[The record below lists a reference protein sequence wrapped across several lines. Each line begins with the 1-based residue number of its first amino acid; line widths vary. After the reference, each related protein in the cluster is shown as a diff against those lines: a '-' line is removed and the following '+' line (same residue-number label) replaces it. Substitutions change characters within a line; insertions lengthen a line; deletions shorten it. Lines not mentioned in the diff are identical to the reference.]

1 MRKEIN
7 QIIRNYAYKNGGCY
21 KSAWD
26 CLYRQFNFQNS
37 MNVQRM
43 AIMKNVRPL
52 DVVEKVGG
60 LACLLQI
67 AKAMFE

>member
-7 QIIRNYAYKNGGCY
+7 QIVKNYAYNNGGCY
-21 KSAWD
+21 KLAWD
-26 CLYRQFNFQNS
+26 CLYQKFNQQKR

-43 AIMKNVRPL
+43 AVMKNVRPL
-52 DVVEKVGG
+52 DVVEKMGG
-60 LACLLQI
+60 LGCLLQL